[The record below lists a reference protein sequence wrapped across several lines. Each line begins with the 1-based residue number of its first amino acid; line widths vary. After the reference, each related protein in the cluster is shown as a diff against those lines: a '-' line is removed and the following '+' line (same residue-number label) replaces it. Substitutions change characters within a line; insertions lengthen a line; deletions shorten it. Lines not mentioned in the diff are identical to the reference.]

1 MIPHLEPRVV
11 SECVCVCVCG
21 MFALS
26 QKGDGS
32 GARSAGILI
41 PVDSEG
47 KVPTS
52 ITNAEG

>member
-1 MIPHLEPRVV
+1 VIPHLEPRVV